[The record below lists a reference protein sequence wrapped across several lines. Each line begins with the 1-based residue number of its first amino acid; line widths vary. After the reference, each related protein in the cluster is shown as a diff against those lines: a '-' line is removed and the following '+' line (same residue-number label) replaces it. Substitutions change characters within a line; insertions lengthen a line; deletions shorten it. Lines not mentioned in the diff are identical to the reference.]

1 MARTP
6 GHVAQARE
14 RHRSPMKSERPQAP
28 SLPGTEPTR
37 RRTREIESHP
47 CSHADQ
53 TGDQGLCRK
62 RTDQIQI
69 QREERYGG
77 ESELKRPRAPKRAS
91 TVPG

>member
-28 SLPGTEPTR
+28 SLPRTEPTR

-62 RTDQIQI
+62 RTDQIRTQ
-69 QREERYGG
+69 QGRGSRSSRDRG
-77 ESELKRPRAPKRAS
+77 RAKAHTRHRS
-91 TVPG
+91 